1 MVKSFVVLLQF
12 TSSNALKPNFYS
24 KLLVIHILLTFPL
37 FCAAQQTWDI
47 QGTVFD
53 FFNKSRVEAVNVF
66 TRSGYHV
73 MTDSMGRYSIPVK
86 SGDSIWF
93 SYFTKST
100 KKFPVDS
107 IVNNTQFDIGLHIDA
122 RTLPEVFVKN
132 RNYREDSIQN
142 RKDYAKIFNFK
153 KPGIGI
159 SSNPPSTYIPGSMT
173 VGLDLTEFINMFR
186 FRRTKRLMALQNR
199 LLQDEQD
206 KYITH
211 RFTKRFVRQL
221 TGLDSTNLDEF
232 LWYYRPDY
240 DILLTMNDME
250 LGYYIQ
256 LCHKQY
262 LELKKQGIP
271 LYRKQFMN
279 RFRKPDGTELET
291 ILPY

>member
-1 MVKSFVVLLQF
+1 M
-12 TSSNALKPNFYS
+12 KPNHYS
-24 KLLVIHILLTFPL
+24 KLLVIHILLTLPFI
-37 FCAAQQTWDI
+37 ATAQQKWEI

-53 FFNKSRVEAVNVF
+53 YFNKSRVEAVNVYS
-66 TRSGYHV
+66 RSGSHAIS
-73 MTDSMGRYSIPVK
+73 DSLGRYTIPVRT
-86 SGDSIWF
+86 GDSIWF
-93 SYFTKST
+93 TYFTKST
-100 KKFPVDS
+100 VKFPVDS
-107 IVNNTQFDIGLHIDA
+107 IVNNLAFDIGLHIDV
-122 RTLPEVFVKN
+122 RTLPEVIVKN

-142 RKDYAKIFNFK
+142 RNDYAKIFNFK
-153 KPGIGI
+153 KPGVRL
-159 SSNPPSTYIPGSMT
+159 SSNPPSMYTPGSVT

-221 TGLDSTNLDEF
+221 TALDSTNLDEF
-232 LWYYRPDY
+232 MGYYRPDY
-240 DILLTMNDME
+240 DILLKMNDME

-262 LELKKQGIP
+262 VELKKQGVP

-279 RFRKPDGTELET
+279 KFRKPDGSELET